1 MANVLWI
8 LSKLDLLN
16 LVDILL
22 VAAVIYLVL
31 LLVRG
36 TQAVQLLRGVILLAL
51 FVALIGS
58 LAGLTAFNWLMRS
71 SGQFLAVV
79 VAIVLQ
85 PELRRALERL
95 GRYGGAALWS
105 GRDADLDR
113 VVTAVVGASRR
124 LAERRHGALIVL
136 ERETG
141 LQDYAETGVE
151 IDGLVVDELLQTIF
165 FPSTAL
171 HDGAVIIRGSR
182 VVAAACVLPLAES
195 IVSDSHLGTRHRAA
209 VGITEQTDAIAVVV
223 SEETGTISI
232 CRNGRMVRHLDERRL
247 TTLLQELIPLRRT
260 RSRARPPLRRRTADK
275 AQSAA
280 EKVHS
285 ADEAR

>member
-1 MANVLWI
+1 VANVLWI
-8 LSKLDLLN
+8 LSKLDPLN
-16 LVDILL
+16 VVDILL

-36 TQAVQLLRGVILLAL
+36 TQAVQLLRGVILLTL
-51 FVALIGS
+51 FVALLGS
-58 LAGLTAFNWLMRS
+58 LAGLTAFNWLIRS

-95 GRYGGAALWS
+95 GRYGGSTLWAS
-105 GRDADLDR
+105 RDADLDR
-113 VVTAVVGASRR
+113 VVGAIVTSCRR

-141 LQDYAETGVE
+141 LQDYIDTGVE
-151 IDGLVVDELLQTIF
+151 IDSLVVDELLQTIF

-171 HDGAVIIRGSR
+171 HDGAVIVRGTR
-182 VVAAACVLPLAES
+182 IVAAACVLPLAET
-195 IVSDSHLGTRHRAA
+195 IASDRHLGTRHRAA
-209 VGITEQTDAIAVVV
+209 VGITLQTDAIAVVV

-232 CRNGRMVRHLDERRL
+232 ARNGRMVRHLDERRL
-247 TTLLQELIPLRRT
+247 STLLLELLPPRRGA
-260 RSRARPPLRRRTADK
+260 SRARAWLQR
-275 AQSAA
+275 
-280 EKVHS
+280 HS
-285 ADEAR
+285 ADKSR